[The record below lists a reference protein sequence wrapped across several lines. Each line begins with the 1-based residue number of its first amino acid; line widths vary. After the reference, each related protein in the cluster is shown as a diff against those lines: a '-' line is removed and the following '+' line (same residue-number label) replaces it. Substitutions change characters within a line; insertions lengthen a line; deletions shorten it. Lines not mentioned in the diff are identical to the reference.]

1 MRRTSKSACLLYL
14 FYETIIGMYLNW
26 HESLAEDNALH
37 NITRYYLAKQLD
49 WWFFAI
55 GIYKAM
61 DQQAAEPV
69 EPI

>member
-1 MRRTSKSACLLYL
+1 
-14 FYETIIGMYLNW
+14 MYLNW

-61 DQQAAEPV
+61 DQQAAGPV